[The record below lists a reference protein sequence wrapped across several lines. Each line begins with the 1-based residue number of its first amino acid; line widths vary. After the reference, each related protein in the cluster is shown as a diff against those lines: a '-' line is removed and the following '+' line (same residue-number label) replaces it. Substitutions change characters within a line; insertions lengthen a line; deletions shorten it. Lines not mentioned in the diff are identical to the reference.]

1 MRRLAAGLL
10 LVTVGWLA
18 SPSAVPVYDGV
29 GQPDQPYRY
38 VGREGSPPAV
48 TVTVKAQGGVSGPIN
63 LQSAESGPQVLLDLA
78 AGAFRTT
85 GAVVRLTSTPVA
97 GDGQQAPQG
106 TVDGNVYRFT
116 VSSGAALQPDVAQGF
131 LFLRAAEMTRPDPVV
146 VHRDGPGGAW
156 EKVRTTR
163 TGRDVLSAPFR
174 ALGDYA
180 VVDLPG
186 SKPLSASG
194 SGLSTTRLLLL
205 GGGVLLMVVVA
216 VLVLRRSGGDEDA
229 EVS

>member
-38 VGREGSPPAV
+38 AGRENAPPPV
-48 TVTVKAQGGVSGPIN
+48 TVTVKAQRGESGPIQ

-78 AGAFRTT
+78 AGAFSST
-85 GAVVRLTSTPVA
+85 ADVVRLTSTPLD

-116 VSSGAALQPDVAQGF
+116 VSAGATLQPDVAQGF
-131 LFLRAAEMTRPDPVV
+131 LFLRAAEMTEPDPVV
-146 VHRDGPGGAW
+146 VHRDRPTDPW
-156 EKVRTTR
+156 VKVKTTR

-186 SKPLSASG
+186 SKPLASSG
-194 SGLSTTRLLLL
+194 SGLTTTRLLLL
-205 GGGVLLMVVVA
+205 GGGVLLMVVLA
-216 VLVLRRSGGDEDA
+216 VLVLRRSGDHEDA
-229 EVS
+229 ELS

>member
-1 MRRLAAGLL
+1 MRRLAAALA

-38 VGREGSPPAV
+38 VGRQGSPPPV
-48 TVTVKAQGGVSGPIN
+48 TVTVKAQGGTSGPLQ

-85 GAVVRLTSTPVA
+85 ADVVRLTATPVA
-97 GDGQQAPQG
+97 GDGQPAPQG

-116 VSSGAALQPDVAQGF
+116 VGPGTTLQPDVAQGF
-131 LFLRAAEMTRPDPVV
+131 LFLRAAVMTRPDPVV
-146 VHRDGPGGAW
+146 VHRDSPTSPW
-156 EKVRTTR
+156 TTVKTTR

-186 SKPLSASG
+186 AKPLASSG
-194 SGLSTTRLLLL
+194 GLSTTRLLLL
-205 GGGVLLMVVVA
+205 VGGVLVLVAVA
-216 VLVLRRSGGDEDA
+216 VLVLRRSGGDADA
-229 EVS
+229 A